1 MTLPA
6 RSWPQEAERE
16 FLAGLRAQ
24 FVDQG
29 FTFVVDPPVHELPAF
44 LGSYRPDAIAQKPG
58 ANIAIEVMRRP
69 NAGAERPLTEIR
81 RLFEGQPDWKLVVT
95 DMGRDPLKTLT
106 IPAFS
111 IPEIRRRVEETRAL
125 TAQGQPRAAFVMA
138 WSLLEAALHR
148 IDSEKQARPCTPGT
162 VVQTLAML
170 GHIDPAIE
178 RRVRPLI
185 GLRNRIVHGDLH
197 AEPSADDVHLVLS
210 AVEQALTSEAG

>member
-1 MTLPA
+1 MTSPA

-29 FTFVVDPPVHELPAF
+29 FTFVVDPPAHELPAF
-44 LGSYRPDAIAQKPG
+44 LGSYRPDAIAQKAG

-81 RLFEGQPDWKLVVT
+81 RLFEGQSDWKLVVT

-106 IPAFS
+106 IPASS
-111 IPEIRRRVEETRAL
+111 IPDIRRRVEETRAL
-125 TAQGQPRAAFVMA
+125 MIQGQPRAAFVMA

-148 IDSEKQARPCTPGT
+148 IDSEKGARPRTPGT
-162 VVQTLAML
+162 VVETLAML
-170 GHIDPAIE
+170 GRIDPTLE

-185 GLRNRIVHGDLH
+185 ELRNRVVHGDLQV
-197 AEPSADDVHLVLS
+197 EPSADDVRSVLS
-210 AVEQALTSEAG
+210 AVEQSLASEAG